1 MLLENKAAVWRAR
14 ISFLLSNNYL
24 YLLLTLSA
32 VLVLW
37 PMLQPLTLW
46 AGVLEGLL
54 FLSLWLSIFAASRKP
69 RQRAIAL
76 VLATLGVTIRL
87 GWGFVDLPDAYMEFM
102 YALFFFYAATL
113 MVMHIFTANE
123 KVSLNMIYGAVS
135 VYMLIGLA
143 FSFVFAG
150 LVGLYPESFS
160 GLDQGPGARD
170 LFLQIIYFSF
180 VTLSTLGYGDI
191 LPVSDLSRPLA
202 YAEAIT
208 GQLYLTVLVAR
219 LVGMDISERIRS

>member
-1 MLLENKAAVWRAR
+1 MLLEDRASLWRAR

-37 PMLQPLTLW
+37 PMLQRLTVW
-46 AGVLEGLL
+46 TGVLEGLL
-54 FLSLWLSIFAASRKP
+54 FLTLWFSIFAASRKP

-76 VLATLGVTIRL
+76 VLATIGVTIRL
-87 GWGFVDLPDAYMEFM
+87 GWGLFDLQDAYMDLM

-113 MVMHIFTANE
+113 MVTHIFTASE
-123 KVSLNMIYGAVS
+123 KVNVNMIYGAVS

-143 FSFVFAG
+143 FAFVYAG
-150 LVGLYPESFS
+150 LAGLDPESFS

-191 LPVSDLSRPLA
+191 LPVSDLARPLA
-202 YAEAIT
+202 YAEAIA

-219 LVGMDISERIRS
+219 LVGMHISERIRS